1 MKAIKSARTLAA
13 SLGVLAVGALA
24 ATPAQAFDN
33 VNWTWNKTLTSTE
46 KHYVTIS
53 LDVDTT
59 GMVEVEKLQIFLG
72 TLNATST
79 VSYIDNDPDYGGEYK
94 YYWSCGCQIAYW
106 DKGTLNAITEL
117 PEVNSDAVAIANLQS
132 ITSDVPVYLH
142 DGQFVANDASAT
154 YAANY
159 DKFADLLTKAGCVNC
174 GADSGNLHTDL
185 AKAFLYGAV
194 YDVLDPATISVDST
208 ATAIGNIT
216 QVTLE
221 SDVNNVDTNC
231 TDKCDPYS
239 NHIVIADL
247 TQFAYANI
255 SATSTVSN
263 VEVDSYTNMRKITN
277 ADGDV
282 VPWVNSVAT
291 AIGNAVVINV
301 GKVTP

>member
-1 MKAIKSARTLAA
+1 LAA

-33 VNWTWNKTLTSTE
+33 VNWTWNKTLNSYE
-46 KHYVTIS
+46 NHYVTIS

-72 TLNATST
+72 KLEATST
-79 VSYIDNDPDYGGEYK
+79 VTHIDNDPDYGGSWVPYVVCGCTR
-94 YYWSCGCQIAYW
+94 YYWKDGVLDAR
-106 DKGTLNAITEL
+106 TEL

-142 DGQFVANDASAT
+142 DGQFVANDAYRTTSGDA
-154 YAANY
+154 YK
-159 DKFADLLTKAGCVNC
+159 KFAELLTAAGCTTCDPKYPANA
-174 GADSGNLHTDL
+174 GSGNLHTDL

-194 YDVLDPATISVDST
+194 YDVLDPATIKATSEVKYISDASVDST

-221 SDVNNVDTNC
+221 SDLNANGASC
-231 TDKCDPYS
+231 TDKCDPVS

-255 SATSTVSN
+255 TATSKVYD
-263 VEVDSYTNMRKITN
+263 VEATSYTNMREITN
-277 ADGDV
+277 ADGEI
-282 VPWVNSVAT
+282 VPS
-291 AIGNAVVINV
+291 
-301 GKVTP
+301 